1 MKNLSLLVEI
11 LQTQLRAEMS
21 QAGVSYEDAAQPLGY
36 ANKSSIAR
44 LLAKDRMSM
53 EDTIKLMILCKTE
66 SIELTKPFKFKIEV
80 KASTMAQADALMD
93 ALRVSVFKEGTTERY
108 RLPDG
113 LTWEKVAEHTG
124 FESGKSARKSWF
136 LLQTPVYL
144 VVGLL
149 RLLGKG
155 KHEVSEGKT
164 SLRITPKVGAR
175 KKQRF

>member
-1 MKNLSLLVEI
+1 MRNIVLLVHT
-11 LQTQLRAEMS
+11 LQSELRTEMS
-21 QAGVSYEDAAQPLGY
+21 HAGISYEDAAGPLGY

-44 LLAKDRMSM
+44 LLAKDRMSL
-53 EDTIKLMILCKTE
+53 EDTIKLMILCKKE
-66 SIELTKPFKFKIEV
+66 SIVLTKSFKFKIEV
-80 KASTMAQADALMD
+80 KASTVAQADALMD

-113 LTWEKVAEHTG
+113 LSWEKVAEHTG

-149 RLLGKG
+149 RLLGKEV
-155 KHEVSEGKT
+155 HEVSEGKIN
-164 SLRITPKVGAR
+164 LRIIQGI
-175 KKQRF
+175 